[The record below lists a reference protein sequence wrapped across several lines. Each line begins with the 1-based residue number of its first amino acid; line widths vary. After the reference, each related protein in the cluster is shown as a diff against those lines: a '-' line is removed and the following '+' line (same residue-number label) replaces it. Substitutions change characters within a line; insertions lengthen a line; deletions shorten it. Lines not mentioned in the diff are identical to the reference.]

1 MGITLAIVAAVGV
14 IAAGIGA
21 WQAVEAHQAQAA
33 EAKAVE
39 EEKRNEAIAAKESAA
54 FEEQQHRR
62 RIQLLLGKQ
71 QAVTSAAGVSLLSGS
86 SLAAE
91 IDLTEQGELEALNLR
106 RGGQIESNARLFE
119 SRIARFRADTARG
132 AIKYDIAGGVLGA
145 ASSVTS
151 AYAGY
156 QAGQNR
162 NRRRT
167 VGGDMY
173 E

>member
-1 MGITLAIVAAVGV
+1 MGIAIALVAAVGV

-39 EEKRNEAIAAKESAA
+39 EEKKNEAQAARESAA

-71 QAVTSAAGVSLLSGS
+71 QTVTSAAGVSLTSGS
-86 SLAAE
+86 ALAAD

-106 RGGQIESNARLFE
+106 RGGAIESNARLFE
-119 SRIARFRADTARG
+119 SRIARFRAETARG

-145 ASSVTS
+145 SSSATS

-156 QAGQNR
+156 QYGQYR
-162 NRRRT
+162 GRRRAVST
-167 VGGDMY
+167 DMS